1 MSQKSLRQSRR
12 LRRPVGSIRFPGDAK
27 LRYPCTNAPVGR
39 KLPEMIPGWAVPV
52 KPRCYNRRMDSSTTA
67 TFSAMAT
74 WTPTQAIELLR
85 RRYGQP
91 VRFNQRPP
99 VDELISTILSQHT
112 SDINTER
119 AYLSLKRRFPNWQ
132 QVIDAPTGQ
141 VAEAI
146 RGGGLARQKA
156 PRIQQALREIQERTG
171 GFDLDFLANVPVD
184 EARDWLTAIAG
195 VGPKTASCVLLFSLH
210 RPALPVDTHVH
221 RVALRLGFVPPRTT
235 AERAQTQLEARI
247 APEDR
252 YDAHLLLIKHGRET
266 CVARSPHCGGCVLAV
281 KCPTA
286 PDYLEAPSSTHTPN
300 GTA

>member
-1 MSQKSLRQSRR
+1 M
-12 LRRPVGSIRFPGDAK
+12 GTSIAANVSANFR
-27 LRYPCTNAPVGR
+27 
-39 KLPEMIPGWAVPV
+39 W
-52 KPRCYNRRMDSSTTA
+52 TA
-67 TFSAMAT
+67 
-74 WTPTQAIELLR
+74 TQAIEQLR

-91 VRFNQRPP
+91 VRFSQRPP

-119 AYLSLKRRFPNWQ
+119 AYLSLKRRFPHWQ

-146 RGGGLARQKA
+146 RSGGLARQKA

-184 EARDWLTAIAG
+184 EARDWLTAIDG
-195 VGPKTASCVLLFSLH
+195 VGPKTASCVLLFSLQ

-235 AERAQTQLEARI
+235 AERAQTRLEEQI
-247 APEDR
+247 TPEDR

-266 CVARSPHCGGCVLAV
+266 CVARRPRCAACVLVAR
-281 KCPTA
+281 CPTA
-286 PDYLEAPSSTHTPN
+286 PAYLETPSSLNTPN